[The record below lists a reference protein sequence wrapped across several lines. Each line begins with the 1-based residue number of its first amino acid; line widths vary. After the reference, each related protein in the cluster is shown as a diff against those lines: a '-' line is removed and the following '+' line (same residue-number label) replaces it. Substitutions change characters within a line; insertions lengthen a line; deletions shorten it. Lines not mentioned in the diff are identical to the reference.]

1 MEDGCEVELPMADAE
16 RARRPPGGGWFDH
29 RATLV
34 PHVAK
39 VEMVC
44 AKADLRVARTYFE
57 RLGGEMA
64 LFDDLERE
72 YRRTVAALL
81 RVRRAE
87 QLLSASPMLRSAIER
102 RNPYV
107 DPLSL
112 LQISLLRRKR
122 ELAAEDPAL
131 DPINAILGTTLN
143 GVAQGLRNTG

>member
-1 MEDGCEVELPMADAE
+1 
-16 RARRPPGGGWFDH
+16 
-29 RATLV
+29 
-34 PHVAK
+34 
-39 VEMVC
+39 MVC